1 MTSYNDPWYI
11 TAVTLIIGLGGL
23 GLVTMTV
30 MPREWQNGQG
40 WLIVSYLGI
49 PGFLVVIALLVN
61 APALLFGALFL
72 IGILAAGK

>member
-1 MTSYNDPWYI
+1 
-11 TAVTLIIGLGGL
+11 
-23 GLVTMTV
+23 MTV